1 MPGHV
6 NVPTYSLASVVN
18 DNFLRVAWD
27 AGCQRLLQCD
37 TVTKTCNFKLFQWQR
52 RNSESMKWRAVT
64 HLSLRR
70 APRPHVSTKRTHEH
84 THTHVGKR
92 TIRTPSPTICLIER
106 DVSWEDLLKCA
117 TVQRWVC
124 SFSQFKSAK
133 RCTWLH
139 KRCAARC
146 HDNTPGKTPS
156 LYCYAASV
164 GCLWN
169 VHSYLWPFERQVT
182 ANLGQNAPHSLVV
195 NVLLWHAWRDI
206 LI

>member
-1 MPGHV
+1 MTIFSELPGTQAV
-6 NVPTYSLASVVN
+6 SVS
-18 DNFLRVAWD
+18 FS
-27 AGCQRLLQCD
+27 
-37 TVTKTCNFKLFQWQR
+37 VTPLQR
-52 RNSESMKWRAVT
+52 RVISSYFSDSDETVRVWNGGQWHICRYA
-64 HLSLRR
+64 
-70 APRPHVSTKRTHEH
+70 EH
-84 THTHVGKR
+84 PAHTWARNAHMNTHTHVGKR

-106 DVSWEDLLKCA
+106 DVSWEDLLKFA